1 MASIGWRP
9 PLACE
14 ATCASIHRLSK
25 QCVYYRRP
33 LPQGAAG
40 LLDVSAKQAPQLVV
54 GNERASTEADDGNV
68 TFADQLPEKCLR
80 NTKSSRRFS
89 NGQCVSPA
97 IFGFNIVHLQPPW

>member
-14 ATCASIHRLSK
+14 ATCASIHELSK

-40 LLDVSAKQAPQLVV
+40 LLSAACEYSLKLFYLDKGP
-54 GNERASTEADDGNV
+54 AS
-68 TFADQLPEKCLR
+68 
-80 NTKSSRRFS
+80 
-89 NGQCVSPA
+89 
-97 IFGFNIVHLQPPW
+97 